1 MWLEQTIWLWA
12 LLAGAATLWMTSRQ
26 IVLGHEVRRLHK
38 RITQLEQ
45 ASITNCVDSEHRTR
59 SAA

>member
-1 MWLEQTIWLWA
+1 MWLEQTIWIWA
-12 LLAGAATLWMTSRQ
+12 PLAGAALLWTTARLMTLGR
-26 IVLGHEVRRLHK
+26 EVRRLHM

-45 ASITNCVDSEHRTR
+45 ANSPNGVNSAARTR